1 MLAIDPALASRR
13 RFLRNIGVGAAA
25 ITASHF
31 LIPGAFAEELVRTPA
46 QTEGPFYPDHLPLDT
61 DNELIVINDAI
72 TPAVGDNSSP
82 VNTRQSG
89 EPLRSYARRNLAGGW
104 KRRLSSQRHHQQR

>member
-1 MLAIDPALASRR
+1 MAAFDPAMASRR

-31 LIPGAFAEELVRTPA
+31 FIPGAFASELIRTPP

-61 DNELIVINDAI
+61 DNDLIIINNSI
-72 TPAVGDNSSP
+72 TPAVGEITYLSGRILDA
-82 VNTRQSG
+82 RG
-89 EPLRSYARRNLAGGW
+89 EPIRNAIVEIWEADSKGAYIDS
-104 KRRLSSQRHHQQR
+104 RD